1 MMYYGRILCESKTF
15 KPHSLT
21 IVTVIYG
28 NRCIL
33 SIPHHL
39 TIFIQL
45 VDSVIYFD
53 YCEIVVVVS
62 SCLLKGEEVIASHK
76 SCILKTTCH
85 FFPFFNIS
93 HFRNKEVIV
102 TNICKLPTK
111 LLNLEKLC
119 LLRCELYFCGYTI
132 YNDCCFHTLYLV
144 NNSST
149 SSVLRVSR
157 FIISLIFFLSSSF
170 SADKSQIHAIQ
181 SQRDFGS
188 ASSFI

>member
-1 MMYYGRILCESKTF
+1 MG
-15 KPHSLT
+15 
-21 IVTVIYG
+21 IVNSIK
-28 NRCIL
+28 CFI
-33 SIPHHL
+33 SIPYHL
-39 TIFIQL
+39 PPLIKL
-45 VDSVIYFD
+45 VDSVVNFD
-53 YCEIVVVVS
+53 YCERVVCVS
-62 SCLLKGEEVIASHK
+62 SCILKGEEVIASHK